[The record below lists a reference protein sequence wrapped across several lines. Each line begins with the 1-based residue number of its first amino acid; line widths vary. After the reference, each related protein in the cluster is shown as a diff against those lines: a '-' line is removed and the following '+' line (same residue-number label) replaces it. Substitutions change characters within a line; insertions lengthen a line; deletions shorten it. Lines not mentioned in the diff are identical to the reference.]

1 MPVTV
6 HSAPATGSVPGR
18 VFAIVEEGDDTVQAI
33 YEFTV
38 DGATDELELTH
49 AIPELSE
56 DVDEEVP
63 ESVEESLA
71 ASGYTLSDDPVAKTD
86 GGVDDRVETLRLA
99 LQSAKDAEPGARD
112 EFIKDA
118 LGEAV
123 DLRAA
128 GITGSG
134 DLQEQLNNVLV
145 SPDEEAPYFINRALS
160 RVEDIDD
167 RLGAGDG
174 PAPGVDDTQ
183 EEPPTSVRWV
193 GEDRGV
199 LELEL
204 TRPMIEWIEHEV
216 DDSDSDSIEDWVRT
230 QIWIQLTSD
239 LRENHGFDTTVDVD
253 VPRDFAHRASLWW
266 RDRQLRGGA
275 EPADLEAFLFNHVGF
290 SPSYTVEG
298 EPWSI
303 TEGFE
308 EGDDVN

>member
-6 HSAPATGSVPGR
+6 HSAPATGSLPGR
-18 VFAIVEEGDDTVQAI
+18 VFAIVEEGDDSVEAI
-33 YEFTV
+33 YEFTA
-38 DGATDELELTH
+38 DGATGELELTH
-49 AIPELSE
+49 VIPELPD
-56 DVDEEVP
+56 DVDEDVP
-63 ESVEESLA
+63 GSVQESLA
-71 ASGYTLSDDPVAKTD
+71 ASGYTLSDDHGARTD
-86 GGVDDRVETLRLA
+86 GGSDDRVATLRLA

-112 EFIKDA
+112 EFIKEA

-128 GITGSG
+128 GVTGSG

-160 RVEDIDD
+160 ELEEIDE

-174 PAPGVDDTQ
+174 PASDVDDVQ
-183 EEPPTSVRWV
+183 EEPPASVRWA

-204 TRPMIEWIEHEV
+204 TRPMVEWMELEA
-216 DDSDSDSIEDWVRT
+216 DARGSDSLADWVRT
-230 QIWIQLTSD
+230 QLWIRLTND